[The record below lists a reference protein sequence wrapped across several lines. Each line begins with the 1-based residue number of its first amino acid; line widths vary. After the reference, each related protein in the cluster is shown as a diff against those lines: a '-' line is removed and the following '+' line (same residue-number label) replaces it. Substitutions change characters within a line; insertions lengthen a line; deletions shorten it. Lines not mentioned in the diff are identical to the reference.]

1 MKNLR
6 KINAA
11 LAFLAALLLLANC
24 TKNHHSTVEADQK
37 TILEIL
43 MRQSDDWNKGDLSAF
58 MKGYWENDS
67 LMFIGSEGIVYGY
80 QNTLERYQK
89 NYDSPEKMGTLT
101 FEVITL
107 REISKDVY
115 LMVGK
120 FHLERTIGNA
130 EGIFS
135 LVWKKIKNQWVI
147 VADHTG

>member
-1 MKNLR
+1 M
-6 KINAA
+6 
-11 LAFLAALLLLANC
+11 AFIAILLLVTHC
-24 TKNHHSTVEADQK
+24 TKIDQDNGEADQK
-37 TILEIL
+37 AIVDIL
-43 MRQSDDWNKGDLSAF
+43 MRQSSDWNKGDLRAF

-67 LMFIGSEGIVYGY
+67 LMFIGSEGVIYGY

-89 NYDSPEKMGTLT
+89 NYDTTEKMGILT

-107 REISKDVY
+107 REVSENVY

-130 EGIFS
+130 KGIFS

>member
-1 MKNLR
+1 M
-6 KINAA
+6 
-11 LAFLAALLLLANC
+11 AFIAILLLVTHC
-24 TKNHHSTVEADQK
+24 TKIDQDNGEADQK
-37 TILEIL
+37 AIVDIL
-43 MRQSDDWNKGDLSAF
+43 MRQSSDWNKGDLRAF

-67 LMFIGSEGIVYGY
+67 LMFIGSEGVVYGY

-89 NYDSPEKMGTLT
+89 NYDTTEKMGILT

-107 REISKDVY
+107 REVSENVY

>member
-1 MKNLR
+1 M
-6 KINAA
+6 
-11 LAFLAALLLLANC
+11 AFIAILLLVTHC
-24 TKNHHSTVEADQK
+24 TKIDQDNGEADQK
-37 TILEIL
+37 AIVDIL
-43 MRQSDDWNKGDLSAF
+43 MKQSSDWNKGDLRAF

-67 LMFIGSEGIVYGY
+67 LMFIGSEGVVYGY

-89 NYDSPEKMGTLT
+89 NYDTTEKMGILT

-107 REISKDVY
+107 REVSENVY

-130 EGIFS
+130 KGIFS